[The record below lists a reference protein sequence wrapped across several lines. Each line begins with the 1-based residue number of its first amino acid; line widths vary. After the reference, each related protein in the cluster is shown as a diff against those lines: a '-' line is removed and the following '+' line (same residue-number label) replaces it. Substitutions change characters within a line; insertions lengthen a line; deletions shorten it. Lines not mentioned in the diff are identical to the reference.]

1 MAAKLMNLN
10 NTVVKLMPYKI
21 VAFGL
26 TDVGLVRENNE
37 DAWGAVP
44 ELGFFVLADGM
55 GGHQAGEV
63 ASREAVTNLC
73 RIIKKDLSKRK
84 EISLSEVLR
93 ELQNA
98 IRSVNSII
106 YEHARKNPDLRGMGT
121 TLCCLQ
127 FHAQGL
133 VYAHVGD
140 SRIYQLRDKK
150 LTQITTDH
158 SLMRELIDLGQ
169 LSEGEAPEFLYK
181 NILTKALGTEGNV
194 EPSFNTCDVLSNDI
208 YLMCSDGLSDL
219 LSQTDIEKIL
229 NQDQSVEQSVQQ
241 LVKAA
246 KERGGHDNI
255 TVVAVRLE
263 EAPPSHENLSR

>member
-1 MAAKLMNLN
+1 M
-10 NTVVKLMPYKI
+10 VVQVMPYKI
-21 VAFGL
+21 LAFGL

-63 ASREAVTNLC
+63 ASHEAVTTISNL
-73 RIIKKDLSKRK
+73 IKKSLGRRK
-84 EISLSEVLR
+84 NISYGDTLKAIQKAIGEV
-93 ELQNA
+93 NK
-98 IRSVNSII
+98 VV
-106 YEHARKNPDLRGMGT
+106 YEHSRQDPELRGMGT

-127 FHAQGL
+127 FHEQGL
-133 VYAHVGD
+133 IYAHVGD
-140 SRIYQLRDKK
+140 SRIYRLRDRQ

-181 NILTKALGTEGNV
+181 NILTKALGTE
-194 EPSFNTCDVLSNDI
+194 PSVDPTINACEINNNDT

-219 LSQTDIEKIL
+219 VTREEMEKIL
-229 NQDQSVEQSVQQ
+229 NKKHNVEQCVRH
-241 LVKAA
+241 LIEAA
-246 KERGGHDNI
+246 KSKGGYDNI
-255 TVVAVRLE
+255 TIVIVRLE
-263 EAPPSHENLSR
+263 ETFAPRKKTQLK